1 MKMAVFKSD
10 RFRPFL
16 PDDRQVNPNV
26 LGFELATWLSKALA
40 ENGVASSYPSEE
52 DWGWYLIFP
61 DGEDEYQ
68 ICCSGSEDK
77 PGEYEWRV
85 FVNPVKRLLRKAPS
99 REMADELFESAVDC
113 LNQSGIDV
121 VLEEE

>member
-1 MKMAVFKSD
+1 MAVFESD

-26 LGFELATWLSKALA
+26 LGFELAAWLSKALA
-40 ENGVASSYPSEE
+40 ESGVATSYPSEE

-68 ICCSGSEDK
+68 ICCSGSEDE
-77 PGEYEWRV
+77 PGKYEWRV
-85 FVNPVKRLLRKAPS
+85 FVSPIKRLLRKAPPS
-99 REMADELFESAVDC
+99 EMADELFASVLEC
-113 LNQSGIDV
+113 LGESGINFA
-121 VLEEE
+121 EEEA

>member
-1 MKMAVFKSD
+1 MAVFKSD

-26 LGFELATWLSKALA
+26 LGFELATWLSQSLA
-40 ENGVASSYPSEE
+40 KNKIVTSYPSEE

-61 DGEDEYQ
+61 DGEAQYQ

-77 PGEYEWRV
+77 PGEFEWRV
-85 FVNPVKRLLRKAPS
+85 FVSPVKRLLRKAPPD
-99 REMADELFESAVDC
+99 EMAEELFESALDC
-113 LNQSGIDV
+113 LKESGVDV
-121 VLEEE
+121 SVEDA